1 MEQVATAVRPSGP
14 DVMVSYSSKDR
25 PQVLQLVQRL
35 RSAGVAVWIDH
46 GGIDGAQRW
55 GEEIVNAI
63 EACKTVLLMVSESSV
78 QSDNIAKEVALA
90 WESGKHF
97 LPLYLE
103 DAKIPK
109 SMAYQLAGIQH
120 IRLFDGDFETKL
132 VSVLRSLMRLN
143 VRISAYSTALV
154 SADAGDK
161 EQAFEWLNR
170 AAEQRSGALSRLET
184 EPRFAILRTDARY
197 PDLVKRVKALTLEPE
212 HTGADAP
219 VLSPHIVRDRP
230 VTSALVPVWK
240 RLLWPD
246 IFDDTSARE
255 AAAQGV
261 WACVFIVGATILASI
276 LTSTAGRI
284 AVLRLG
290 WNEPI
295 VVALIFGPIAFG
307 ILKMGRPAAIIG
319 LILCSMGAFGNLGV
333 LHASSAAVDAYNNI
347 PAPYRNQYSY
357 PDPYP
362 AYYYAWFSLAI
373 SLACVAAFTNATRG
387 TFSYRHLVSSG
398 RARDK
403 QDAISREQWAAIRN
417 QLSVKIRTVRAR
429 TATQARAGFPR
440 AVAARVPPPQPVAP
454 VLVQQHRPEP
464 PPLAVV
470 TPAPKVVAMPVLAA
484 SHAPAALAE
493 EGFAA
498 LIGVEGKAI
507 YWRRAGSFA
516 VANLIAAL
524 LYFSALSATTALPVS
539 AGYWLLGIWQSLVFP
554 VAAVMAFRLIKNPW
568 AASGVAAGAALSLIL
583 PVYSA
588 LPSFLWADIIYREQ
602 FQQFIL
608 LPLVYN
614 FIFLAFESLLVPRLQ
629 PLALSLW
636 LGAMSA
642 EIATPLFAALLR
654 GLGAKQA
661 PDPVLAGGSLV
672 SAICRSLV
680 FTAVFWG
687 GLVLLSKKNE
697 TATVRS

>member
-14 DVMVSYSSKDR
+14 DVMVSYSSRDR

-35 RSAGVAVWIDH
+35 RAAGVAVWIDH

-120 IRLFDGDFETKL
+120 IRMFDGDPDGRF
-132 VSVLRSLMRLN
+132 VSVLRSLMRLG

-170 AAEQRSGALSRLET
+170 AAEQRSGSLARLEG
-184 EPRFAILRTDARY
+184 EPRFGGLRNDPRY
-197 PDLVKRVKALTLEPE
+197 ADLVKRLKSVTLESE
-212 HTGADAP
+212 ESAGDAP
-219 VLSPHIVRDRP
+219 RLAPQI
-230 VTSALVPVWK
+230 VPVRQTSTGPFPLWK
-240 RLLWPD
+240 RFLWPE
-246 IFDDTSARE
+246 IFNDTNARA

-261 WACVFIVGATILASI
+261 WACAFIVAATILASV

-284 AVLRLG
+284 AVLSLG

-347 PAPYRNQYSY
+347 PAQYRNQYAY
-357 PDPYP
+357 NDPYP

-387 TFSYRHLVSSG
+387 TFGYRQLVSFG

-403 QDAISREQWAAIRN
+403 QDAITREEWAAIRS
-417 QLSVKIRTVRAR
+417 QMAVRIRRVRAGAV
-429 TATQARAGFPR
+429 TPTSLPVPPAVVR
-440 AVAARVPPPQPVAP
+440 AVPSARPVAP
-454 VLVQQHRPEP
+454 VVVQEVHPESRP
-464 PPLAVV
+464 AVPV
-470 TPAPKVVAMPVLAA
+470 AVAVPKVVAMSV
-484 SHAPAALAE
+484 ALSQGPSGLTE
-493 EGFAA
+493 MGFAA
-498 LIGVEGKAI
+498 VIGVEGKGI
-507 YWRRAGSFA
+507 FWPRFGLFAG
-516 VANLIAAL
+516 ANLIAAL
-524 LYFSALSATTALPVS
+524 LYLSALSATTALPVS
-539 AGYWLLGIWQSLVFP
+539 GGYWLLGIWQSLAFSL
-554 VAAVMAFRLIKNPW
+554 AAVMAFRLVKNPW
-568 AASGVAAGAALSLIL
+568 AASGAGALLALLLIL
-583 PVYSA
+583 PIYGA
-588 LPSFLWADIIYREQ
+588 LPSFAWSDILYREQ

-608 LPLVYN
+608 LPWMYSFV
-614 FIFLAFESLLVPRLQ
+614 FLAVEALLVPRLQ

-654 GLGAKQA
+654 GLGAKEA
-661 PDPVLAGGSLV
+661 PDAVLAGGSLV

-687 GLVLLSKKNE
+687 GLIVLSKKNQA
-697 TATVRS
+697 ATVQG